1 MMMSETCT
9 QPFPDDEALVRQFQG
24 GEHTAFDTLL
34 GRYDPW
40 IRRLIARYFL
50 VGGDRDD
57 LLQIGRIALWQAA
70 LHYQESK
77 GLPFREWTRVIIR
90 RHMTDVIKH
99 SARHSTSVL
108 DHALS
113 LDAPARSHA
122 GPVVSLGETL
132 QDPASWT
139 SLCLDPATPS
149 SELLACLAV
158 QLTEF
163 EWLVLTDLLL
173 RRSLEDSARHLHCN
187 AKAID
192 NARSRIRRKARKS
205 GT

>member
-1 MMMSETCT
+1 MMMSETGT
-9 QPFPDDEALVRQFQG
+9 QPILTDEALVSQFQT
-24 GEHTAFDTLL
+24 GESACFEALFS
-34 GRYDPW
+34 RYDSW
-40 IRRLIARYFL
+40 IRRLASRYFL
-50 VGGDRDD
+50 IGGDRDD

-70 LHYQESK
+70 LRYQESK
-77 GLPFREWTRVIIR
+77 GLPFRDWTRVIIR

-132 QDPASWT
+132 QDPSSWT
-139 SLCLDPATPS
+139 LLCLDPATPS